1 MCVNKT
7 QHVSENSKLSNLIH
21 LYLQG
26 RKLVYALP
34 TNEENSEVVSSF
46 RKNRKIFA
54 GQESGFLKN
63 QKMKKSLQGKRVAFF
78 KKSEDEKIFA
88 GQESFGSL
96 FHIPPLWGQRRRLS
110 CDQASFWGGGGNQ
123 INSLELGLLCQ
134 QVGRGDIKLPH
145 LGKCNSLKVSDME
158 IGLFAAA
165 GHPS

>member
-1 MCVNKT
+1 MT
-7 QHVSENSKLSNLIH
+7 IKLNTCQKIQNYPISFTYICREGSWFTLCP
-21 LYLQG
+21 
-26 RKLVYALP
+26 P
-34 TNEENSEVVSSF
+34 TRRILRWFHIFERIKDLF
-46 RKNRKIFA
+46 RAR
-54 GQESGFLKN
+54 EWL
-63 QKMKKSLQGKRVAFF
+63 F

-123 INSLELGLLCQ
+123 INSLGLGLLCQ